1 LSGALRPP
9 PYRPRPK
16 EGEPDREAPLSEDQL
31 RVRSSVIRTILV
43 TLGVGAYGGFV
54 LFLRELPG
62 GGLPYYFPLSMIP
75 SVVLWLIVLV
85 LALVWSG
92 QKGQIRTLLIALT
105 LVAVTS
111 LAGVL
116 IEYNANP
123 QFWWR
128 DFYMR
133 FD

>member
-1 LSGALRPP
+1 
-9 PYRPRPK
+9 
-16 EGEPDREAPLSEDQL
+16 
-31 RVRSSVIRTILV
+31 
-43 TLGVGAYGGFV
+43 
-54 LFLRELPG
+54 
-62 GGLPYYFPLSMIP
+62 MIP

-105 LVAVTS
+105 LVAVRS